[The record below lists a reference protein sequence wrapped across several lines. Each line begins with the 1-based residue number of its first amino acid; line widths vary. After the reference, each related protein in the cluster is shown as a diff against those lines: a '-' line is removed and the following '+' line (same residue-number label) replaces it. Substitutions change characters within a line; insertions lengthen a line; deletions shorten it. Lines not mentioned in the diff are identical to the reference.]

1 MPGHQYLVWAL
12 LVAAQTAPCEDVDV
26 GRIVQRSMALLREA
40 WDAVPGYA
48 FVQRDESLSGGRLV
62 SRTHLVVMIDGSD
75 YYMPI
80 ANNDEA
86 LSETERARELGKL
99 VAEKARREA
108 QNAGAREKR
117 TSGYLQQRR
126 QNGMFITE
134 LPAAFHFTLAREATL
149 ADGHGVW
156 VLAAAPNARKGPL
169 SREAKILAR
178 MNGYLWVEKE
188 TCRIVRAEASVTAP
202 VSIFGIFARVL
213 PGTQIAFETEPGDLP
228 MLSRLSLTLSIS
240 RLGFHSTQQTI
251 STYRDYRLNE
261 QVIRDLLAENA
272 REQK

>member
-1 MPGHQYLVWAL
+1 MPGYQYLVWAL
-12 LVAAQTAPCEDVDV
+12 LAAAQMAPCEDADI
-26 GRIVQRSMALLREA
+26 GGIVHRSMALLREA

-48 FVQRDESLSGGRLV
+48 FVQRDESRSGGRLV

-80 ANNDEA
+80 ANNDEP
-86 LSETERARELGKL
+86 LPETERVRELRKL
-99 VAEKARREA
+99 LAEKARREA
-108 QNAGAREKR
+108 ENAKAHEKR

-134 LPAAFHFTLAREATL
+134 LPAAFHFTFAREATL

-156 VLAAAPNARKGPL
+156 VLAAAPNARKGAL

-178 MNGYLWVEKE
+178 MNGFLWVEKE

-213 PGTQIAFETEPGDLP
+213 PGTQFAFETEPADLP

-240 RLGFHSTQQTI
+240 RLGFHSTQQTT

-261 QVIRDLLAENA
+261 EVMRELLAENA
-272 REQK
+272 RAEQ